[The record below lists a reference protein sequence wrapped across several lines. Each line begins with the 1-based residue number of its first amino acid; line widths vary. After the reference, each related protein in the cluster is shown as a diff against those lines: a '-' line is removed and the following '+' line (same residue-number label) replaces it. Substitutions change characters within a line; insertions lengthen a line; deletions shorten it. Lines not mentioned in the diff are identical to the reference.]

1 MHWGF
6 LRPVGLYFC
15 QIYVMRTKTISF
27 LDKLKTED
35 FCCLARY
42 FNVLVSSTLYK
53 IKKITFITL
62 LPKVCAK
69 FIDII
74 Q

>member
-53 IKKITFITL
+53 IKKKLHSLHYCQKSVQNSLI
-62 LPKVCAK
+62 
-69 FIDII
+69 
-74 Q
+74 